1 MRVAVLGL
9 EDFGFHLARTLHALG
24 DDVMA
29 VDRDEDRV
37 QEIMRHVDKAMVADV
52 ADREALKDLGIRG
65 MDVVVVDVG
74 GRFETSVLLTH
85 YLQELGIPRVLV
97 KVANE
102 DQGKILTM
110 IGASDVVQPER
121 EIAVKTAHL
130 IHYSRL
136 KLLDAVAL
144 GGGYFAI
151 TVQVPTSLVGRRLA
165 DLEILDRYRARVIA
179 IKPAAEKTA
188 PLIPDANYQLV
199 ADDVLVVMGE
209 EAKLIEIH
217 QKLK

>member
-1 MRVAVLGL
+1 MRIAVLGL
-9 EDFGFHLARTLHALG
+9 EDFGFHVACTLSELG

-29 VDRDEDRV
+29 VDRNADKV
-37 QEIMRHVDKAMVADV
+37 QDIMRHVGKAMVADV
-52 ADREALKDLGIRG
+52 ADREALKDLGIRN

-74 GRFETSVLLTH
+74 ERFETSVLLTH
-85 YLQELGIPRVLV
+85 YLRELGIPRVLV
-97 KVANE
+97 KAANA
-102 DQGKILTM
+102 DQGKILTL

-130 IHYSRL
+130 IHYSRS

-144 GGGYFAI
+144 GDGYFAL
-151 TVQVPTSLVGRRLA
+151 TLRTPSSLVGRTVA
-165 DLEILDRYRARVIA
+165 DLELFNRHHAHLLA
-179 IKPAAEKTA
+179 IKPAAENAA
-188 PLIPDANYQLV
+188 PFVPDAKYPL
-199 ADDVLVVMGE
+199 AKDDVLVVMGE

>member
-9 EDFGFHLARTLHALG
+9 EDFGFHLARTLHALD

-37 QEIMRHVDKAMVADV
+37 QEIMRHVGKAIVADV
-52 ADREALKDLGIRG
+52 TDREALKDLGIRS

-74 GRFETSVLLTH
+74 ERFETSVLLTH

-121 EIAVKTAHL
+121 ESAVKTAHL

-151 TVQVPTSLVGRRLA
+151 TVQVPASLVGRRLA
-165 DLEILDRYRARVIA
+165 DLELLGRYRAQVIA
-179 IKPAAEKTA
+179 IKPAAEKAA
-188 PLIPDANYQLV
+188 PFIPDANYQLV
-199 ADDVLVVMGE
+199 TDDVLVVMGE

>member
-29 VDRDEDRV
+29 VDRDENRV

-179 IKPAAEKTA
+179 IKPATEKTA

>member
-9 EDFGFHLARTLHALG
+9 EDFGFHLARTLHALD

-37 QEIMRHVDKAMVADV
+37 QEIMRHVGKAIVADV
-52 ADREALKDLGIRG
+52 TDREALKDLGIRS

-74 GRFETSVLLTH
+74 ERFETSVLLTH

-121 EIAVKTAHL
+121 ESAVKTAHL

-144 GGGYFAI
+144 GGGFFAL
-151 TVQVPTSLVGRRLA
+151 TVQVPASLVGRRLA
-165 DLEILDRYRARVIA
+165 DLEILSRYRAQVIA
-179 IKPAAEKTA
+179 IKPVAEKAA
-188 PLIPDANYQLV
+188 PFIPDANYQLV
-199 ADDVLVVMGE
+199 TDDVLVVMGE

>member
-1 MRVAVLGL
+1 MRIAVLGL

-29 VDRDEDRV
+29 VDRDESRV

-52 ADREALKDLGIRG
+52 VDREALKDLGIRG

-179 IKPAAEKTA
+179 IKPAAEKAA
-188 PLIPDANYQLV
+188 PLIPDADYALM

>member
-29 VDRDEDRV
+29 VDRDENRV
-37 QEIMRHVDKAMVADV
+37 QEIMRHVNKAMVADM

-74 GRFETSVLLTH
+74 ERFETSVLLTH

-121 EIAVKTAHL
+121 ESAVKTAHL

-151 TVQVPTSLVGRRLA
+151 TVQVPANLVGRRLA
-165 DLEILDRYRARVIA
+165 DLDILSRYRAQVIA
-179 IKPAAEKTA
+179 IKPAAEKAA
-188 PLIPDANYQLV
+188 PFIPDANYQLV
-199 ADDVLVVMGE
+199 TDDVLVVMGE